1 MAISLRTVRI
11 PDFGIP
17 LERPTI
23 PSAIYEQRV
32 AALKARVGT
41 DWIAVY
47 ADREHNANIA
57 FLTGFEPRFEEALF
71 LLGPGDLRIL
81 IVGNE
86 CLSYAPLAGLPGIET
101 MLCQTMSLMGQDRGR
116 RPNLLAVLRDAGIS
130 RGASIGLVG
139 WKYLELEE
147 WSGPLPSFQASAL
160 VVDSLR
166 LAAGDPAAVVDAT
179 PAMMHPEQGLR
190 AVVDAHQIAAGEWGA
205 ARASAAVWR
214 IVSGLRDGDS
224 EYAAVA
230 RMGYAGEALNA
241 HVMFASARA
250 GEPVV
255 GLRSPTARIVR
266 AGDGVTTA
274 VSYWGGLSSRAGLA
288 NDGDD
293 AFLDV
298 SKAYF
303 RGLIA
308 WYETADIGVTGGA
321 LFDSVTGALAEGG
334 LESALNPGHLV
345 GHDEWVHSPVRPGS
359 TETIRS
365 GMPFQI
371 DVIPVPMPDG
381 WALNCEDAVTF
392 ADEDLRS
399 ELAELYPDVWERI
412 VARRAFMSDEI
423 GVTPATSI
431 LPLSSTP
438 LCLPP
443 FWLAADRLLARD

>member
-1 MAISLRTVRI
+1 MTISLRTVRI
-11 PDFGIP
+11 PDFGVP
-17 LERPTI
+17 LDRTAI
-23 PSAIYEQRV
+23 PSATYDAR
-32 AALKARVGT
+32 ARALAERAGT
-41 DWIAVY
+41 DWVVVY

-57 FLTGFEPRFEEALF
+57 FLTGFEPRFEEALL
-71 LLGPGDLRIL
+71 LLGPGGKRIL
-81 IVGNE
+81 VVGNE
-86 CLSYAPLAGLPGIET
+86 CQSYAPLAGLPDIEIV
-101 MLCQTMSLMGQDRGR
+101 LCQTLSLMGQDRSR
-116 RPNLLAVLRDAGIS
+116 KPNLAAVLRDCGIG
-130 RGASIGLVG
+130 RGATIGLAG
-139 WKYLELEE
+139 WKYLGEDE
-147 WSGPLPSFQASAL
+147 WEGPLPSFQAPAF
-160 VVDSLR
+160 VVDTLR
-166 LAAGDPAAVVDAT
+166 LVAGDPAAVRDVT
-179 PAMMHPEQGLR
+179 PVLMHPETGLR
-190 AVVDAHQIAAGEWGA
+190 AVVDVHQIAAGEWGA

-224 EYAAVA
+224 EYAATA

-255 GLRSPTARIVR
+255 GLRSPTARIVKR
-266 AGDGVTTA
+266 GDGVTTA

-303 RGLIA
+303 AGLLS
-308 WYETADIGVTGGA
+308 WYETADIGVSGGD
-321 LFDSVTGALAEGG
+321 LFEEVTATLARGG
-334 LESALNPGHLV
+334 LGSALNPGHLV

-359 TETIRS
+359 TERLAS

-392 ADEDLRS
+392 ADASLRA
-399 ELAELYPDVWERI
+399 ELAALYPEVAQRI
-412 VARRAFMSDEI
+412 EARRAFMADEI
-423 GVTPATSI
+423 GVALKPSI

-443 FWLAADRLLARD
+443 FWLASDRLLARD